1 MSNMSALNSVHNFYL
16 TTYAPKTNSPF
27 DTHKKSELRNV
38 YNSIVKLNKESPL
51 YILDS
56 SATTR
61 EFAVG
66 MKENARGLKNTI
78 ASLGGM
84 EEEDLL
90 NKKTAFSSDKSIATA
105 TFVGELSEG
114 EEAPTLE
121 LSVEALAKPQ
131 VNMGRFLP
139 GSEPVGLF
147 PDTYSFDIHIN
158 DLNYEF
164 QFKIREGDTNLDVQE
179 RLARLINN
187 ASIGLNASVQS
198 SETDSDSAYLRIASD
213 ATGLKD
219 GSSTQFLLSED
230 HSSKASGAIGYL
242 GIDYMTQG
250 ASNARFTVN
259 GEAVSTASNN
269 FTIGKMYEV
278 TLQGTGAEG
287 TSTKIGLKTDVESL
301 QENLN
306 TLVRGYN
313 DFLRVASEYTVSH
326 PGSNR
331 LVGEMS
337 SLTRHYAEGLTGSG
351 ISINLDGSLELNP
364 EAFRSSVAEG
374 DASRN
379 LSAVKDFTQSL
390 LRKTDQVSLNP
401 MEYAR
406 KTIVAYKNPGKNF
419 ASPYITSAYS
429 GMLFNSYC

>member
-1 MSNMSALNSVHNFYL
+1 MTNYSIMNTVHNFYM
-16 TTYAPKTNSPF
+16 TSYAPKSNSPF
-27 DTHKKSELRNV
+27 DTHKKSELRSV
-38 YNSIVKLNKESPL
+38 YNSIVKLNKEAPL
-51 YILDS
+51 YIVDQ
-56 SATTR
+56 SAATQ

-66 MKENARGLKNTI
+66 MKENARSLKNTI

-90 NKKTAFSSDKSIATA
+90 NKKTAFSSDEDIATA
-105 TFVGELSEG
+105 SFVGELDEG
-114 EEAPTLE
+114 DEAPTVE
-121 LSVEALAKPQ
+121 LAVDALAKPQ

-139 GSEPVGLF
+139 DNEPVGLF
-147 PDTYSFDIHIN
+147 PNTYSFDININ

-164 QFKIREGDTNLDVQE
+164 QFKIREGDTNRDVQD

-187 ASIGLNASVQS
+187 SNIGLEASVNS
-198 SETDSDSAYLRIASD
+198 SETDSGSSYLRIASE

-219 GSSTQFLLSED
+219 GSPIQFTLSED
-230 HSSKASGAIGYL
+230 HSSKAAGAIGYL

-250 ASNARFTVN
+250 AANSQFSVN
-259 GEAVSTASNN
+259 GEAYSTASNN

-278 TLQGTGAEG
+278 NLQGVGAEG
-287 TSTKIGLKTDVESL
+287 STTKIGLKTDIESL
-301 QENLN
+301 QENLT

-313 DFLRVASEYTVSH
+313 DFLRVASEFTAEH

-337 SLTRHYAEGLTGSG
+337 RLTRYYAEGLTGAG
-351 ISINLDGSLELNP
+351 VNLNLDGSLEIDAK
-364 EAFRSSVAEG
+364 AFRDSVTGSEAA
-374 DASRN
+374 DN

-390 LRKTDQVSLNP
+390 LRKTNEVSLNP
-401 MEYAR
+401 MEYAN

>member
-1 MSNMSALNSVHNFYL
+1 
-16 TTYAPKTNSPF
+16 
-27 DTHKKSELRNV
+27 
-38 YNSIVKLNKESPL
+38 
-51 YILDS
+51 
-56 SATTR
+56 
-61 EFAVG
+61 
-66 MKENARGLKNTI
+66 
-78 ASLGGM
+78 
-84 EEEDLL
+84 
-90 NKKTAFSSDKSIATA
+90 
-105 TFVGELSEG
+105 
-114 EEAPTLE
+114 
-121 LSVEALAKPQ
+121 
-131 VNMGRFLP
+131 
-139 GSEPVGLF
+139 
-147 PDTYSFDIHIN
+147 
-158 DLNYEF
+158 
-164 QFKIREGDTNLDVQE
+164 
-179 RLARLINN
+179 
-187 ASIGLNASVQS
+187 
-198 SETDSDSAYLRIASD
+198 
-213 ATGLKD
+213 
-219 GSSTQFLLSED
+219 
-230 HSSKASGAIGYL
+230 
-242 GIDYMTQG
+242 MTQG

>member
-1 MSNMSALNSVHNFYL
+1 M
-16 TTYAPKTNSPF
+16 
-27 DTHKKSELRNV
+27 
-38 YNSIVKLNKESPL
+38 
-51 YILDS
+51 
-56 SATTR
+56 
-61 EFAVG
+61 
-66 MKENARGLKNTI
+66 
-78 ASLGGM
+78 
-84 EEEDLL
+84 
-90 NKKTAFSSDKSIATA
+90 
-105 TFVGELSEG
+105 
-114 EEAPTLE
+114 
-121 LSVEALAKPQ
+121 
-131 VNMGRFLP
+131 
-139 GSEPVGLF
+139 GLF
-147 PDTYSFDIHIN
+147 PDTYSFDVHIN

-187 ASIGLNASVQS
+187 ANIGLNASVQS

-364 EAFRSSVAEG
+364 EVFRSSVAEG